1 MSASTPNTYP
11 LIPLDYGTVL
21 FPGKTLHISPIE
33 RPDVAA
39 IIAEYYS
46 GSLKSKLKDGNPTVA
61 CVPLRPPHL
70 APDGKKLLEDGQQK
84 ESPLSVAKP
93 GQATSEDLFG
103 YGCIATT
110 AGIRGGWKG
119 QVALVVDG
127 FQRCRLGKINKE
139 AAYFEA
145 QIEESKDEVD
155 VSDPAV
161 KAAFSNL
168 KELSQ
173 ELFKILRVAGMTSN
187 RATMSPL
194 LMRQLEAF
202 VARKDISEASLLADF
217 MSSLGTSYQD
227 KLQVLAATSV
237 VVRLQRA
244 NELLQNQIS
253 SLQGNT
259 QIITVTNDSRDNFDV
274 EKFRE
279 LQRRYRSGNI
289 PASGGTGNIGFRS
302 MPPGMGGPGQ
312 GDDDGNEV
320 EELKKRLD
328 EAGLTAEA
336 QKVASRE
343 LKRLQKMNPAQAEY
357 SVIRNYLENL
367 AEVPWNKFTE
377 DRLDKNTLARARKQL
392 DDDHY
397 GLEKI
402 KKRLLEYL
410 AVLKLKQSAN
420 AELDAQIE
428 AIREQKAIVKKPE
441 QNETDLPKEPEKEPS
456 AEGKEQATLEKKR
469 MLDKSPILLLVGPP
483 GTGKTSLAK
492 SVAMSLGR
500 KFHRISLGGV
510 RDEAEIRGHRRT
522 YVAAMPGLIVSGLK
536 KTGVGNPVFLVDEI
550 DKVGTSNFHGDPS
563 AAMLEVLDP
572 EQNHT
577 FSDHYINIPI
587 DLSKVLFIATAN
599 TLDTIPPPL
608 LDRMETITLSGY
620 TTLEKRHIATRHLI
634 PKQIMSNGLQS
645 SQIQLADDV
654 VDKIITSYTR
664 ESGVRNL
671 EREIGSVCRH
681 KAVQYA
687 DQEDNVDSTASVSP
701 STSDQSSDAYDP
713 LVSVDDLEPILG
725 IERFTEEVASSA
737 DPPRPGIVTG
747 LVAFSSLSQGSI
759 LFIEVQ
765 DMPGTG
771 RVQLTGKL
779 GDVLKESVEVAMTWV
794 KAHAFEFGLS
804 SDPSEDFMAK
814 RNVHVHCPAGAVPKD
829 GPSAG
834 LAHTVALVS
843 LFSSKPVPPKI
854 AMTGEVSLRGKVMP
868 VGGLKEKLIGAHRAG
883 VETVLLP
890 EANRKEVKDVPQ
902 EVQENMNIVFVDEI
916 RKALQVVWPDE
927 RWRPRW
933 EVESRL

>member
-1 MSASTPNTYP
+1 MRSF
-11 LIPLDYGTVL
+11 L
-21 FPGKTLHISPIE
+21 
-33 RPDVAA
+33 
-39 IIAEYYS
+39 
-46 GSLKSKLKDGNPTVA
+46 
-61 CVPLRPPHL
+61 
-70 APDGKKLLEDGQQK
+70 
-84 ESPLSVAKP
+84 
-93 GQATSEDLFG
+93 
-103 YGCIATT
+103 
-110 AGIRGGWKG
+110 
-119 QVALVVDG
+119 
-127 FQRCRLGKINKE
+127 
-139 AAYFEA
+139 
-145 QIEESKDEVD
+145 VD
-155 VSDPAV
+155 VWDPAV

-187 RATMSPL
+187 RVTMSPL

-202 VARKDISEASLLADF
+202 VARKDISDSSLLADF
-217 MSSLGTSYQD
+217 MSSLGTSYED
-227 KLQVLAATSV
+227 KLQVLAASSLV
-237 VVRLQRA
+237 SRLQRA

-259 QIITVTNDSRDNFDV
+259 QIVTVTNESRDNFDI

-279 LQRRYRSGNI
+279 LQRRFRSGNSS
-289 PASGGTGNIGFRS
+289 PSGGSGNIGFRS
-302 MPPGMGGPGQ
+302 MPPGMGPSQ

-328 EAGLTAEA
+328 DARLTAEA

-377 DRLDKNTLARARKQL
+377 DKLDKNTLARARKQL

-397 GLEKI
+397 GLQTI

-420 AELDAQIE
+420 AQLDAQIQ
-428 AIREQKAIVKKPE
+428 AIRSQEAAVKKTDQTE
-441 QNETDLPKEPEKEPS
+441 KDLPNKQDVEASSENI
-456 AEGKEQATLEKKR
+456 EQATLEKKR
-469 MLDKSPILLLVGPP
+469 MTDKSPILLLVGPP

-492 SVAMSLGR
+492 SVATSLGR

-522 YVAAMPGLIVSGLK
+522 YVAAMPGLIVAGLK
-536 KTGVGNPVFLVDEI
+536 KAGVNNPVFLLDEI

-577 FSDHYINIPI
+577 FADHYINIPM

-634 PKQIMSNGLQS
+634 PKQITSNGLEL
-645 SQIQLADDV
+645 SQVQLANDV
-654 VDKIITSYTR
+654 VDKVITSYTR

-671 EREIGSVCRH
+671 EREIGSVCRY

-687 DQEDNVDSTASVSP
+687 DQEDTVNFTDSP
-701 STSDQSSDAYDP
+701 SLSKSEQSRAYDP
-713 LVSVDDLEPILG
+713 LVSIDELESILG

-804 SDPSEDFMAK
+804 SDPSEDFIAK

-843 LFSSKPVPPKI
+843 LFSSKAVPPKI

-868 VGGLKEKLIGAHRAG
+868 VGGIKEKLIGAHRAG

-902 EVQENMNIVFVDEI
+902 EVQDSMNIVFVDGI